1 MASCAALPS
10 RRSRARRSF
19 PAESGFPDFEAI
31 SWFGLLAPAGTPAAV
46 EYQGGIKRRI
56 AHIAEREAMKLPRR
70 QFLHLAAG
78 VAALPAVSRIA
89 SAQTYPTRPV
99 RVIVPYAPGAATD
112 VIARLIVQKLS
123 ERLGKQFYVENIGG
137 GGGNIGMGRAA
148 QAAPDGYT
156 MLFASFQFVVNP
168 ALYGKVPYGP
178 IKSFEPVTLAAST
191 TVLLAVN
198 PVVPAR
204 TVEDLIALIKANP
217 GKYNYASG
225 GGVGSPGHLVG
236 EQFRLS
242 FGLDLPH
249 IPFNGANLAVG
260 STVAGHTPVVFVA
273 SAAAIPLVR
282 EDKLRALAVM
292 SKTRLQ
298 ALPNV
303 PTMDEAGYPGIECD
317 SWGGY
322 VVPAGTPK
330 EIIALLNHEI
340 VRILALPDRR
350 EHSAALGE
358 DTVGSTPEEFAE
370 AIKLA
375 VEKWGKVIRAANI
388 KVD

>member
-1 MASCAALPS
+1 M
-10 RRSRARRSF
+10 
-19 PAESGFPDFEAI
+19 
-31 SWFGLLAPAGTPAAV
+31 
-46 EYQGGIKRRI
+46 KRP
-56 AHIAEREAMKLPRR
+56 HRR

-89 SAQTYPTRPV
+89 SAQTYPKRPV

-156 MLFASFQFVVNP
+156 MLFAAFQFVVNP

-178 IKSFEPVTLAAST
+178 IESFEPVTLAART

-198 PVVPAR
+198 PAVPAR

-260 STVAGHTPVVFVA
+260 STVAGHTPIADVA
-273 SAAAIPLVR
+273 PTASIPL
-282 EDKLRALAVM
+282 
-292 SKTRLQ
+292 
-298 ALPNV
+298 
-303 PTMDEAGYPGIECD
+303 
-317 SWGGY
+317 
-322 VVPAGTPK
+322 
-330 EIIALLNHEI
+330 
-340 VRILALPDRR
+340 
-350 EHSAALGE
+350 
-358 DTVGSTPEEFAE
+358 
-370 AIKLA
+370 
-375 VEKWGKVIRAANI
+375 IRTASCGH
-388 KVD
+388 

>member
-1 MASCAALPS
+1 M
-10 RRSRARRSF
+10 
-19 PAESGFPDFEAI
+19 
-31 SWFGLLAPAGTPAAV
+31 
-46 EYQGGIKRRI
+46 KRP
-56 AHIAEREAMKLPRR
+56 HRR

-260 STVAGHTPVVFVA
+260 STVAGHTPIAFVA
-273 SAAAIPLVR
+273 PTASIPLIK
-282 EDKLRALAVM
+282 DGKLRALAVM

-298 ALPNV
+298 ARPEV
-303 PTMDEAGYPGIECD
+303 PTMAEAGYPGIECE
-317 SWGGY
+317 SWFGIL
-322 VVPAGTPK
+322 VPAGTPNEITTLLNREIVK
-330 EIIALLNHEI
+330 IIAL
-340 VRILALPDRR
+340 PTTK
-350 EHSAALGE
+350 EHLVTLG
-358 DTVGSTPEEFAE
+358 DDPVGSSPEEFANV
-370 AIKLA
+370 IKA
-375 VEKWGKVIRAANI
+375 DVEKWGKIIRVANI
-388 KVD
+388 NLQ